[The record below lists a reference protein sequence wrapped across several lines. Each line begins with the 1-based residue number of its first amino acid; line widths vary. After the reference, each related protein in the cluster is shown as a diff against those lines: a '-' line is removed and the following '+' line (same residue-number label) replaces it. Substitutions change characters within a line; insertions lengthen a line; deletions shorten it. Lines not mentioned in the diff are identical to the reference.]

1 MATKE
6 AKAKSPNK
14 RTTSCSI
21 SEDQCRRKVEPHV
34 QPQNNLQRSGSVKK
48 GLSRGDGSEDSANE
62 NGSGGPFE
70 GTKKRKLGMCQVQNN
85 LEFEIKNE
93 IVDSINEDSSL
104 RSLNGRKKVS

>member
-1 MATKE
+1 MATKD

-14 RTTSCSI
+14 RTSSI
-21 SEDQCRRKVEPHV
+21 SEEQCRRKVEPQA
-34 QPQNNLQRSGSVKK
+34 QPQNNFQRSGSVKK

-62 NGSGGPFE
+62 NGSGGAFS

-85 LEFEIKNE
+85 LEFEIKSE
-93 IVDSINEDSSL
+93 IVDSINEDMSL